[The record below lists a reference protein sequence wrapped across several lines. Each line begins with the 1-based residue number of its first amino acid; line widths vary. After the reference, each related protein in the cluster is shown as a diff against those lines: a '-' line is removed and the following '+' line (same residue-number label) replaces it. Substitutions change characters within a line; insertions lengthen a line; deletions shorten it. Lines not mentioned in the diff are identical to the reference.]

1 MIIPPPPASRRE
13 NNIQRRML
21 KELKERGCV
30 AVKTMSQSCDGWP
43 DITAITPHGRTLF
56 IEMKD
61 DRGSLSE
68 QQDRVCRFIGSH
80 HATAAVVY
88 GLDGVR
94 LFLKDYDDDRI
105 PHAYV
110 VYGKGEQE

>member
-1 MIIPPPPASRRE
+1 MIIPPPPTSRRE

-61 DRGSLSE
+61 SKGSLSE
-68 QQDRVCRFIGSH
+68 QQDRILWNIGLRRT
-80 HATAAVVY
+80 TAAAVY

-110 VYGKGEQE
+110 VYGKGEQ

>member
-21 KELKERGCV
+21 KALHERGCE
-30 AVKTMSQSCDGWP
+30 AVKTMSQSLDGWP
-43 DITAITPHGRTLF
+43 DITAITPHGRVLF

-61 DRGSLSE
+61 EKGSLSE
-68 QQDRVCRFIGSH
+68 HQDRLLRNIGSH
-80 HATAAVVY
+80 RTTAAVVY
-88 GLDGVR
+88 GMDGVR
-94 LFLKDYDDDRI
+94 MFLKDYDDDRI

>member
-43 DITAITPHGRTLF
+43 DITAITPHGRILF

-68 QQDRVCRFIGSH
+68 QQDRICRFIGSH
-80 HATAAVVY
+80 RATAAVVY

-94 LFLKDYDDDRI
+94 LFLKDYDGDRI

-110 VYGKGEQE
+110 VYGKGGQQ

>member
-1 MIIPPPPASRRE
+1 MIIPPPPSSRRE
-13 NNIQRRML
+13 NNLQRRML

-30 AVKTMSQSCDGWP
+30 AVKTMSQSLDGWP

-61 DRGSLSE
+61 DGGSLSE
-68 QQDRVCRFIGSH
+68 QQDRICRVIGSH
-80 HATAAVVY
+80 YATAAVVY

-94 LFLKDYDDDRI
+94 MFLKGYDDDRI

-110 VYGKGEQE
+110 TYRGKGE

>member
-30 AVKTMSQSCDGWP
+30 AVKTMSQSLDGWP

-61 DRGSLSE
+61 EKGSLSG
-68 QQDRVCRFIGSH
+68 QQDRICRNIGWH
-80 HATAAVVY
+80 RTTAAVVY
-88 GLDGVR
+88 GMDGVR
-94 LFLKDYDDDRI
+94 LFLKDYDNDEI
-105 PHAYV
+105 PHDYV
-110 VYGKGEQE
+110 IYGKGEQE

>member
-1 MIIPPPPASRRE
+1 MIIPPSPASRRE
-13 NNIQRRML
+13 NNIQHRML
-21 KELKERGCV
+21 KELKGRGCV
-30 AVKTMSQSCDGWP
+30 AVKTMSQSLDGWP
-43 DITAITPHGRTLF
+43 DITAITPHGRILF

-61 DRGSLSE
+61 GKGSLSE
-68 QQDRVCRFIGSH
+68 QQDRICRLIGSH

-88 GLDGVR
+88 GIDGVR
-94 LFLKDYDDDRI
+94 LFLKDYDSDRI

>member
-1 MIIPPPPASRRE
+1 MIIPPPPSSRRE

-30 AVKTMSQSCDGWP
+30 AVKTMSQSLDGWP
-43 DITAITPHGRTLF
+43 DITAITPHGRVLF

-61 DRGSLSE
+61 EKGSLSE
-68 QQDRVCRFIGSH
+68 QQDRILWNIGLYRT
-80 HATAAVVY
+80 TAAIVY
-88 GLDGVR
+88 GLEGVR

-110 VYGKGEQE
+110 VYGKGEQ

>member
-43 DITAITPHGRTLF
+43 DITAITPHGRTLY

-61 DRGSLSE
+61 SKGSLSE
-68 QQDRVCRFIGSH
+68 QQDRVCRLIGSH

-88 GLDGVR
+88 GAAGVHW
-94 LFLKDYDDDRI
+94 FLEDYDDDRI

-110 VYGKGEQE
+110 VYGKGEQQ